1 MKKFL
6 KPLALLMVV
15 LMVTLTACGDS
26 GSQSGVASNGGGSAE
41 TAAAENQPAGDVAT
55 DTSVIIGQSSEVANL
70 NPMIQPRTPDS
81 NVQCM
86 IYSFL
91 VMPDENLNYVG
102 DLADSWDI
110 SDDGTVYTFHLKEGV
125 KWHDGED
132 FNADDVV
139 FTLTSLA
146 APTYNGGNDGR
157 VMSIVGAADYQ
168 AGNADSISGIKRVD
182 DYTVELTLEAPNA
195 AFLSNMY
202 TSILPEHILA
212 GEDPGTWGQDDFNRN
227 PIGTGKYKFVEW
239 KAGQYIT
246 LERNEDYYGE
256 KPSIKNVT
264 VQFGDDTTLIAA
276 LLNGEIDVLYNL
288 AASEIENVEAM
299 DGVSVYN
306 YEQMTVSYIGL
317 NQLVDS
323 LSDLRV
329 RQALSYGLDKQTLVD
344 TIYGDG
350 NAYVCDDVFP
360 SNHWSHSEN
369 VTVYEYNPE
378 KAKELLEEA
387 GYTMNDSTG
396 YYEKDGQTLHLTYD
410 MTSSTDGKSIAALI
424 QQQWK
429 EIGVEMEV
437 IEQDF
442 ATLAYTK
449 LLPGEATEET
459 TAESFQCYTLGF
471 GVEADPEEY
480 NEYFSTST
488 GAGSWN
494 FIHYSN
500 AEVDQLFKDQL
511 LMTDPDERA
520 ECFHKIAELISQ
532 DIPWIPL
539 YNKAGV
545 AGLNDKVQNFVCDF
559 RGITFQIEKWSI
571 AE

>member
-1 MKKFL
+1 MKKMS
-6 KPLALLMVV
+6 KPLALLLAGMMVFG
-15 LMVTLTACGDS
+15 TACGS
-26 GSQSGVASNGGGSAE
+26 SNGTGSSGADSAGAAE
-41 TAAAENQPAGDVAT
+41 ATESTAADGTVAT
-55 DTSVIIGQSSEVANL
+55 DTSVVIGQSSEVANL

-81 NVQCM
+81 NVQSM
-86 IYSFL
+86 IFSYL
-91 VMPDENLNYVG
+91 VVPDEELNYEG

-132 FNADDVV
+132 FTADDVV

-146 APTYNGGNDGR
+146 DPNYNGGADGR
-157 VMSIVGAADYQ
+157 VMSIAGAADYQ
-168 AGNADSISGIKRVD
+168 AGNADSVSGIKKVD
-182 DYTVELTLEAPNA
+182 DYTVEITLESANA

-202 TSILPEHILA
+202 TCILPKHILE
-212 GEDPGTWGQDDFNRN
+212 GEDPGEWGNDDFNRA

-239 KAGQYIT
+239 KSGQYIT
-246 LERNEDYYGE
+246 LERNDDYYGT
-256 KPSIKNVT
+256 KPSIQNVT
-264 VQFGDDTTLIAA
+264 VQFGDDTTLTAA

-288 AASEIENVEAM
+288 PSAEVENVEAM
-299 DGVSVYN
+299 DGVSDYK
-306 YEQMTVSYIGL
+306 YEQLTVTYIGL
-317 NQLVDS
+317 NQLTES

-329 RQALSYGLDKQTLVD
+329 RQALAYGIDKQAIID
-344 TIYGDG
+344 TVYGDG

-360 SNHWSHSEN
+360 SNHWSHSDN
-369 VTVYEYNPE
+369 VTVYDYDPA
-378 KAKELLEEA
+378 KSKELLEEA
-387 GYTMNDSTG
+387 GYTMNDATG
-396 YYEKDGQTLHLTYD
+396 YYEKDGKTLHLTYD
-410 MTSSTDGKSIAALI
+410 MSTSTDGKAVAALI

-429 EIGVEMEV
+429 AIGVEMEV

-459 TAESFQCYTLGF
+459 TGDSFQCYTLGF
-471 GVEADPEEY
+471 GVEADPNEY

-500 AEVDQLFKDQL
+500 PEVDQLFKDQL
-511 LMTDPDERA
+511 LLTDPDERA
-520 ECFHKIAELISQ
+520 ECFHKIADLISK
-532 DIPWIPL
+532 DLPWIPL
-539 YNKAGV
+539 YNKAGI
-545 AGLNDKVQNFVCDF
+545 AGVSDKVQNFVCDF
-559 RGITFQIEKWSI
+559 RGITFQIEKWNI

>member
-1 MKKFL
+1 MKKFKRSVAWL
-6 KPLALLMVV
+6 LAV
-15 LMVTLTACGDS
+15 LMLVMTACGGS
-26 GSQSGVASNGGGSAE
+26 GDAGKDTQAAGGSEPAQGGEASNTEG
-41 TAAAENQPAGDVAT
+41 
-55 DTSVIIGQSSEVANL
+55 TSIIIGQSSEVANL

-81 NVQCM
+81 NVQCL
-86 IYSFL
+86 IFSFL
-91 VMPDENLNYVG
+91 VIPDEELNYVG
-102 DLADSWDI
+102 DLAESWDI
-110 SDDGTVYTFHLKEGV
+110 SEDGTVYTFHLREGV

-168 AGNADSISGIKRVD
+168 AGTADSVSGIKKVD
-182 DYTVELTLEAPNA
+182 DYTVEITLEAPNA

-202 TSILPEHILA
+202 TSILPEHVLA
-212 GEDPGTWGQDDFNRN
+212 NEDPGNWGQNDFNRA

-239 KAGQYIT
+239 KAGQYISM
-246 LERNEDYYGE
+246 ERNEDYYGQ
-256 KPSIKNVT
+256 KPSIQYVT
-264 VQFGDDTTLIAA
+264 VQFGADTTLVAS

-288 AASEIENVEAM
+288 AAAEVENVEAM
-299 DGVSVYN
+299 DEVSVYN
-306 YEQMTVSYIGL
+306 YEMLTVYYIGL
-317 NQLVDS
+317 NQLVES

-329 RQALSYGLDKQTLVD
+329 RQALSYGLDKQTIINTV
-344 TIYGDG
+344 YGEG

-378 KAKELLEEA
+378 KAKALLEEA

-410 MTSSTDGKSIAALI
+410 MSTSTDGKAVAALV

-429 EIGVEMEV
+429 DIGVEMEV

-449 LLPGEATEET
+449 LLPGEASEET
-459 TAESFQCYTLGF
+459 TADSFQCYTLGF
-471 GVEADPEEY
+471 GVEADPQEY

-500 AEVDQLFKDQL
+500 AQVDQLFKDQL
-511 LMTDPDERA
+511 LLSDPDERA
-520 ECFHKIAELISQ
+520 ACFHQIVDLISQ
-532 DIPWIPL
+532 DIPWIPM
-539 YNKAGV
+539 YNRAGSAGV
-545 AGLNDKVQNFVCDF
+545 SQKVQNFVCDY
-559 RGITFQIEKWSI
+559 RGITFQIEKWTVT
-571 AE
+571 E

>member
-41 TAAAENQPAGDVAT
+41 TAAAENQPAGDVAM

-511 LMTDPDERA
+511 LMTDPAERA